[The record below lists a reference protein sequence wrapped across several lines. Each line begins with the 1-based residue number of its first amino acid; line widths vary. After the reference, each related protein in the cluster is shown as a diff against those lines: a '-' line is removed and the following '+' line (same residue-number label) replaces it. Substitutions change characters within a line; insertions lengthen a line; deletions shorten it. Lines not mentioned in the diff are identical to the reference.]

1 MHEKVKGK
9 KEAYI
14 WGAAAYGL
22 AALEYCKDKFKIVGF
37 IDKRADLQFKEF
49 ADCQLYHH
57 YHFCVMRIEIIELL
71 LSQLDIRQK

>member
-37 IDKRADLQFKEF
+37 IDKT
-49 ADCQLYHH
+49 C
-57 YHFCVMRIEIIELL
+57 
-71 LSQLDIRQK
+71 

>member
-22 AALEYCKDKFKIVGF
+22 AALEYCKDKFKVLLTNVLICNL
-37 IDKRADLQFKEF
+37 RNF